1 MKKTLSLI
9 TATLSLSTLIL
20 SSCSKQPSGEL
31 TIAGDGGEKH
41 PPITFADVNLEE
53 FKKDSSE
60 MILADDTVFFL
71 TESGEVYGLGANKYY
86 ELGLGHN
93 LNIEKAVRV
102 PIEEKITKIRAF
114 DGRVF
119 FISENGALYITGRKD
134 SSFGMPE
141 PEIKDCFPFPNK
153 IEILRD
159 KKVIDVSVNEG
170 YEGFSALV
178 EGDEYGTIYRVEIND
193 RIGETIRNFGSSPIV
208 LGKVA
213 SMKSA
218 IYVKYILN
226 ADQELYRYGWFY
238 DVGGR
243 QEENFVAKAADNVVK
258 YWAADGGAYYVNS
271 KGELFAAGRVQDYE
285 GNDLCLGINR
295 EKHAKYIL
303 KNTVYPEVLYTY
315 EFCKIDM
322 PEKVINYLDFGKAKA
337 VIGESGKVYVWGDY
351 SELPKNFLPE
361 GETDK
366 RYPVFSGYTFENIGM
381 LEKIVCNKQNHL
393 DMTYAVKYSGEMWKI
408 CFNDDSRG
416 VEIGKEIEIDTLSW
430 WK

>member
-41 PPITFADVNLEE
+41 PPITFAEVNLEE

-102 PIEEKITKIRAF
+102 PIEEKIAKIRAF

-119 FISENGALYITGRKD
+119 FISEEGVLYRTGRKD
-134 SSFGMPE
+134 STYGDIE
-141 PEIKDCFPFPNK
+141 PEVKECYVTPHK
-153 IEILRD
+153 IDVLRD
-159 KKVIDVSVNEG
+159 KNVIDIAVYESTSNVFALLDDKTVVSLKVNQDIDVIDNLATKDLFIE
-170 YEGFSALV
+170 A
-178 EGDEYGTIYRVEIND
+178 T
-193 RIGETIRNFGSSPIV
+193 
-208 LGKVA
+208 
-213 SMKSA
+213 SMKMA
-218 IYVKYILN
+218 VYTKYILSK
-226 ADQELYRYGWFY
+226 DKELYRYGWFY

>member
-71 TESGEVYGLGANKYY
+71 IESGEVYGLGANKYY

-102 PIEEKITKIRAF
+102 PIEEKIAKIRAF

-119 FISENGALYITGRKD
+119 FISEEGVLYRTGRKD
-134 SSFGMPE
+134 STYGDIE
-141 PEIKDCFPFPNK
+141 PEVKECYVTPHK
-153 IEILRD
+153 IDVLRD
-159 KKVIDVSVNEG
+159 KNVIDIAVYESTSNVFALLDDKTVVSLKVNQDIDVIDNLATKDLFIE
-170 YEGFSALV
+170 A
-178 EGDEYGTIYRVEIND
+178 T
-193 RIGETIRNFGSSPIV
+193 
-208 LGKVA
+208 
-213 SMKSA
+213 SMKMA
-218 IYVKYILN
+218 VYTKYILSK
-226 ADQELYRYGWFY
+226 DKELYRYGWFY

>member
-9 TATLSLSTLIL
+9 TATLILSTLIL

-119 FISENGALYITGRKD
+119 FISEEGVLYRTGRKD
-134 SSFGMPE
+134 STYGDIE
-141 PEIKDCFPFPNK
+141 PEVKECYETPHK
-153 IEILRD
+153 IDVLRD
-159 KKVIDVSVNEG
+159 KNVIDIAVYESTSNVFALLDDKTVVSLKVNQDIDVIDNLATKDLFIE
-170 YEGFSALV
+170 A
-178 EGDEYGTIYRVEIND
+178 T
-193 RIGETIRNFGSSPIV
+193 
-208 LGKVA
+208 
-213 SMKSA
+213 SMKMA
-218 IYVKYILN
+218 VYTKYILSK
-226 ADQELYRYGWFY
+226 DKELYRYGWFY

>member
-1 MKKTLSLI
+1 
-9 TATLSLSTLIL
+9 
-20 SSCSKQPSGEL
+20 
-31 TIAGDGGEKH
+31 
-41 PPITFADVNLEE
+41 
-53 FKKDSSE
+53 
-60 MILADDTVFFL
+60 
-71 TESGEVYGLGANKYY
+71 
-86 ELGLGHN
+86 
-93 LNIEKAVRV
+93 
-102 PIEEKITKIRAF
+102 
-114 DGRVF
+114 
-119 FISENGALYITGRKD
+119 
-134 SSFGMPE
+134 
-141 PEIKDCFPFPNK
+141 
-153 IEILRD
+153 
-159 KKVIDVSVNEG
+159 
-170 YEGFSALV
+170 
-178 EGDEYGTIYRVEIND
+178 
-193 RIGETIRNFGSSPIV
+193 
-208 LGKVA
+208 
-213 SMKSA
+213 
-218 IYVKYILN
+218 
-226 ADQELYRYGWFY
+226 ELYRYGWFY

-430 WK
+430 CK